1 MKNSLKTLIKLGSHN
16 HMLSVNLEAIEALK
30 YHKESSQYLYH
41 ENVISHR
48 DYQIIKNFC
57 SKEGNKLQS
66 IRKAIIERNAE
77 SFRKQYKDKCEKLKM
92 SVSHK
97 QNVLDSVLL
106 KLSVEEREILKEYSF
121 KL

>member
-1 MKNSLKTLIKLGSHN
+1 MKHSLKTLIKLGSHCN
-16 HMLSVNLEAIEALK
+16 ILSVNLEAIEALK
-30 YHKESSQYLYH
+30 YHKESSLYLYH
-41 ENVISHR
+41 ENVISHK

-66 IRKAIIERNAE
+66 IRKDIIERNAE
-77 SFRKQYKDKCEKLKM
+77 AFRKQYKDKCEKLKIK
-92 SVSHK
+92 VNHK
-97 QNVLDSVLL
+97 QNILESVLL